1 MRGSL
6 GLAAYKALKAR
17 GIAPAFSPKSERP
30 EGEVLWLHSAEPG
43 AGRAA
48 IDLATRMARTRDGMT
63 VLLTF
68 PDEATERSNNVTNT
82 REFIIETLPSEHP
95 QSVDAFLNYWSPDA
109 GVWVWGGLRPNLVL
123 ACADQNIPMFLVD
136 AGKDGFDRR
145 TDRWLP
151 EVPRQVLTCF
161 EAWLARS
168 EEAHLRLAQLGC
180 PLDQIETV
188 APLQPIGQTLP
199 INVAEVDEVR
209 GELRGRPI
217 WFARKI
223 TRSELPTILSA
234 HRMALKRAHRL
245 LLVLEPSNPEDID
258 LFRASVAKENLRAM
272 SWSEGEIPSE
282 SCSILLADTE
292 DETGLW
298 LSVSPVSFLGRSLS
312 AGAKGTDPYEA
323 AAHGSAI
330 LYGPNVGQYLN
341 SYSRLAEVGAAR
353 IISDDL
359 SLGNAVSRL
368 IAPDQAASM
377 AMAAWD
383 VITVGAAATDRVIEL
398 VNTALDQGRGDA
410 LDAST

>member
-1 MRGSL
+1 
-6 GLAAYKALKAR
+6 
-17 GIAPAFSPKSERP
+17 
-30 EGEVLWLHSAEPG
+30 
-43 AGRAA
+43 
-48 IDLATRMARTRDGMT
+48 
-63 VLLTF
+63 
-68 PDEATERSNNVTNT
+68 
-82 REFIIETLPSEHP
+82 
-95 QSVDAFLNYWSPDA
+95 
-109 GVWVWGGLRPNLVL
+109 
-123 ACADQNIPMFLVD
+123 
-136 AGKDGFDRR
+136 
-145 TDRWLP
+145 
-151 EVPRQVLTCF
+151 
-161 EAWLARS
+161 
-168 EEAHLRLAQLGC
+168 
-180 PLDQIETV
+180 
-188 APLQPIGQTLP
+188 
-199 INVAEVDEVR
+199 
-209 GELRGRPI
+209 
-217 WFARKI
+217 
-223 TRSELPTILSA
+223 
-234 HRMALKRAHRL
+234 MALKRAHRL

-292 DETGLW
+292 EETGLW

-398 VNTALDQGRGDA
+398 VNTALDQGRGGA